1 MSNLLEFV
9 KRLSFVRTGGSTEE
23 KRAAD
28 MIMEELTNATEESS
42 NPNVSLDVMHFTI
55 PDGVVKKCA
64 MEAEGKEIPCVPF
77 LRSGNIDR
85 ECKLLYLDQ
94 GSELDFCG
102 IGDLSDTVVL
112 LNQMRDEE
120 TYKRLVAH
128 KAAAFLVLQGK
139 YYYSVDECSLYPR
152 RLREHFTRNDVIP
165 GFVITAADANWLVQD
180 NVQTV
185 HLLLEQEDVEKDS
198 QNLVAVVEGTDR
210 KEESVVLTAH
220 YDSVPV
226 GTGSWDN
233 ATGTAAL
240 LGIYQHFVKHPPK
253 RTLRF
258 IFCGSE
264 ELGLLGSKAFVKEY
278 EELLE
283 QIKFCFNFDMCGTAL
298 GPNEIFVTGKEELDT
313 FIDQYCKM
321 VGYSARIKSLVHS
334 SDSAPFCDKDIPALG
349 LSRGT
354 SVSEIHTIHDR
365 TPVLSDAAMQKN
377 VEFAVRIIGDV
388 ANAAVIPVEK
398 GMSEERRKE
407 LDKYFHREKQ
417 EEQKQEEK
425 DK

>member
-9 KRLSFVRTGGSTEE
+9 KRLSFVRTAGSEEE
-23 KRAAD
+23 KKAAD
-28 MIMEELTNATEESS
+28 MILKEVRKAVEESK
-42 NPNVSLDVMHFTI
+42 NPGASADVMHFTI

-64 MEAEGKEIPCVPF
+64 ITVDGKEIPCVPF
-77 LRSGNIDR
+77 LRSGNIGK
-85 ECKLLYLDQ
+85 ECKLLYLER
-94 GSELDFCG
+94 GSELDFVG

-112 LNQMRDEE
+112 LNQLTDED
-120 TYKRLVAH
+120 TYKRLVEH
-128 KAAAFLVLQGK
+128 HAAAFIVHKGK
-139 YYYSVDECSLYPR
+139 YYFSLEECSLYPR
-152 RLREHFTRNDVIP
+152 ILREHFTRNGVIP
-165 GFVITAADANWLVQD
+165 GFTIPAADANRLVQE
-180 NVQTV
+180 NVKSL

-198 QNLVAVVEGTDR
+198 QNIVAVIEGTEQ
-210 KEESVVLTAH
+210 KEESIVLTAH

-233 ATGTAAL
+233 ATGAAAL
-240 LGIYQHFVKHPPK
+240 LGIFRHFVCNPPK

-264 ELGLLGSKAFVKEY
+264 ELGLLGSKAFVKEN

-298 GPNEIFVTGKEELDT
+298 GPNDIFVTGKEDLDT

-321 VGYSARIKSLVHS
+321 AGYSARMKSLVHS

-354 SVSEIHTIHDR
+354 SAAEIHTIHDL
-365 TPVLSDAAMQKN
+365 TPVLSEAAMEKN
-377 VEFAVRIIGDV
+377 VEFAIRLVGDI
-388 ANAAVIPVEK
+388 ANAAIIPVEK

-407 LDKYFHREKQ
+407 LDKYFHRDREQEK
-417 EEQKQEEK
+417 KA
-425 DK
+425 